1 MSFLVDRQPA
11 EGRTCLVLNGRN
23 PDAAGDGFSRSWA
36 FLSIVQLSPVVFRQS
51 VKVLIFYCFP
61 KRSMQKLFFYYSP
74 AIHAC
79 PHWRVMH
86 FIRHLSDFERVL
98 YFDIFPSCSTF
109 ARNNKGLR
117 MKVDILLASYNGE
130 RFIRQQLFSLLA
142 QTFQNWRLYVRD
154 DGSIDS
160 TCEIVKQFAD
170 KDDRITIVEDNKGH
184 LGCKNNFLELLKY
197 SKNEFAIFCD
207 QDDVWLENKL
217 ETLVEALASKD
228 QSIPQLVY
236 ADSYS
241 YQDGKVSPEG
251 VHISVTD
258 LRDYLFAAGGI
269 QGSSSLFN
277 AQLRSLMLRYR
288 GDVFMHDHLSAMLAF
303 LFGEVTRLN
312 MPLMLYRKHDKNV
325 IGKQTTRF
333 DAVKSF
339 FTEGNKRGIL
349 NREALL
355 EIQGIAS
362 FFGDE
367 IPEERKR
374 LLDAF
379 LDFPNLNRLQM
390 IRSVFS
396 NKFTLYGSSLPIIL
410 KILTRKAVGTS
421 DKISSMVS

>member
-1 MSFLVDRQPA
+1 
-11 EGRTCLVLNGRN
+11 
-23 PDAAGDGFSRSWA
+23 
-36 FLSIVQLSPVVFRQS
+36 
-51 VKVLIFYCFP
+51 
-61 KRSMQKLFFYYSP
+61 
-74 AIHAC
+74 
-79 PHWRVMH
+79 
-86 FIRHLSDFERVL
+86 
-98 YFDIFPSCSTF
+98 
-109 ARNNKGLR
+109 